1 MEKFSVL
8 IPTYNEEFNILSIAK
23 DLEVIDV
30 PFLFVDDGS
39 TDKTVTILWFKY
51 LPYLAYFPNR
61 GKAYAIKLGAK
72 YLIKE
77 GYDYILTIDG
87 DRQCAIEDI
96 EKFDNALL
104 FAPDSDIIIGNR
116 LWDKKHMPKLRYYT
130 NRFMSWIISKLA
142 GIKIE
147 DSQCGFRLYSKKI
160 FENLDLKTNGFT
172 MESEVLIKAGKA
184 GYKIKS
190 IPIKCIYH
198 KRRKSNIKIIR
209 DCIRFI
215 KLIIHCLQINNKQAN

>member
-1 MEKFSVL
+1 METFAVL
-8 IPTYNEEFNILSIAK
+8 IPTYNEEYNVLSISK
-23 DLEVIDV
+23 DLELIDV

-39 TDKTVTILWFKY
+39 IDKTVTVLWFKD

-61 GKAYAIKLGAK
+61 GKAYALKLGAK
-72 YLIKE
+72 YLFKE
-77 GYDYILTIDG
+77 GYEYIVTIDG

-104 FAPDSDIIIGNR
+104 FYPDCDIIIGNR
-116 LWDKKHMPKLRYYT
+116 LWDKKHMPKIRFYT
-130 NRFMSWIISKLA
+130 NKIMSWIISKLA
-142 GIKIE
+142 GVKIE
-147 DSQCGFRLYSKKI
+147 DTQCGFRLYSKRI
-160 FENLDLKTNGFT
+160 FETLDLKTNGFT

-198 KRRKSNIKIIR
+198 KGRKSNIKIIR
-209 DCIRFI
+209 DFIRFV
-215 KLIIHCLQINNKQAN
+215 KLIIHCLQINNKQTH